1 MNYEA
6 KSRTLGER
14 PASPPAER
22 EEVNA
27 RDTTRLP
34 ARARAAA
41 RFPER
46 QNLLC
51 AWKGLCM
58 RKGLQEVAVKIQ
70 LLISKAGGTFET
82 TKAK

>member
-1 MNYEA
+1 M
-6 KSRTLGER
+6 SG